1 MAGIVAAVARHAA
14 RAPDKPF
21 LILRRRGTVETL
33 PYGALM
39 AQARRFAAG
48 FVARGAAKGATVAL
62 MLPTHAATAP
72 AFLGAMLAGAVP
84 SLFPPPTPKQQ
95 TELFWAAQRAVFSR
109 VGPALIA
116 TDAAT
121 RATLA
126 AHLPEWAERAVAIE
140 ALAADPGFAGEAAED
155 GLAFLQHSS
164 GTTGLRKGVMLTH
177 AAVLDFA
184 AALGEALAIDERDVI
199 ASWLP
204 LYHDMGL
211 VGCLVL
217 PMLLGLTVVQLDPF
231 EWVGRPALLFEAIE
245 AHAASL
251 CWMPNFAFHHLLR
264 TTPRAGRWAL
274 GSVRALID
282 CSEPCKPQT
291 LRAFAARF
299 AACGL
304 REGALAASYGMAENV
319 FIATQTRPGT
329 APRSL
334 RADRAAFA
342 ETGRI
347 VAPEAGAP
355 EVEFLSCGPPIPR
368 TEIRILDEAGVA
380 LRERAVGEIAVSS
393 PYLFAGYHRA
403 PVPEGRFAG
412 GWYRTGDLGFLDDG
426 EIFVCGR
433 TDDLLIVNGRN
444 VYAHDVE
451 FAINARTAVR
461 PGRCVAIAPESERTG
476 SRVLVVIAESDAGDP
491 AALAE
496 AIRAV
501 VEAEFGF
508 PPGEVRIEAPGWM
521 VKTTSGKVSRGAN
534 LAKHLGED
542 VPRAGAARE
551 V

>member
-1 MAGIVAAVARHAA
+1 
-14 RAPDKPF
+14 
-21 LILRRRGTVETL
+21 
-33 PYGALM
+33 
-39 AQARRFAAG
+39 
-48 FVARGAAKGATVAL
+48 
-62 MLPTHAATAP
+62 
-72 AFLGAMLAGAVP
+72 
-84 SLFPPPTPKQQ
+84 
-95 TELFWAAQRAVFSR
+95 
-109 VGPALIA
+109 
-116 TDAAT
+116 
-121 RATLA
+121 
-126 AHLPEWAERAVAIE
+126 
-140 ALAADPGFAGEAAED
+140 
-155 GLAFLQHSS
+155 
-164 GTTGLRKGVMLTH
+164 
-177 AAVLDFA
+177 
-184 AALGEALAIDERDVI
+184 
-199 ASWLP
+199 
-204 LYHDMGL
+204 
-211 VGCLVL
+211 
-217 PMLLGLTVVQLDPF
+217 
-231 EWVGRPALLFEAIE
+231 
-245 AHAASL
+245 
-251 CWMPNFAFHHLLR
+251 MPNFAFHHLLR

-291 LRAFAARF
+291 LRAFIARF

-342 ETGRI
+342 ETARI

-368 TEIRILDEAGVA
+368 TEIRVLDEAGVA

-403 PVPEGRFAG
+403 PLPEGRFAD

-451 FAINARTAVR
+451 FAINARTPVR
-461 PGRCVAIAPESERTG
+461 PGRCVAIAPESARTG

-534 LAKHLGED
+534 LAKYLGED
-542 VPRAGAARE
+542 AQRAGAARE